1 MVLEVQNFGADR
13 TTASRAASAGSLT
26 EMAESRSRVMAESAV
41 VDALVASPGQ
51 VAGLLAAEIPV
62 VISELA
68 GRRRALDAALVEV
81 AGEALRRDEESSAP
95 DALARAAGFSSLA
108 ELLQHLL
115 GVEMRDARM
124 LVELA
129 EATRSGRSLTGE
141 PLLPARPAVAGALAT
156 ARVSV
161 AQAFMIVKGLK
172 AAALRA
178 EPAHVDAAETEL
190 VASAQGVTLVRADSD
205 GIDSAGA
212 DLEAAVPATP
222 EELRVQAS
230 AWVAFLDPD
239 GAEPRAEAIA
249 RKRGLWVRQAADGTV
264 RGRFVATPE
273 QGELLVKTL
282 ETLTSPRRTVECERT
297 RTPGLE
303 ETTAGDDRGDSKGVG
318 AGGLDAD
325 DGQAG
330 GLDAAEVD
338 LAHPDER
345 ITDRRTLPQ
354 QRVDAL
360 GEVFARYAES
370 AHAPRAG
377 GEAPTVVI
385 VTTQAGA
392 SGDATRPADVAHL
405 ERTGTAVPPSLVANT
420 LCDGFVQTAIVGSN
434 GEILKLGRRQRLYSR
449 GQRRA
454 LAVRDQG
461 CITPGCWK
469 PVGMCEAHHTSRW
482 VDGGLTNT
490 DDGVLLCSLHH
501 HMAHS
506 EELEL
511 VKDRGNRWR
520 VLRPGWQYRLLT
532 RKRYREVKSRC

>member
-1 MVLEVQNFGADR
+1 
-13 TTASRAASAGSLT
+13 
-26 EMAESRSRVMAESAV
+26 MAESRSRGMAESAV

-68 GRRRALDAALVEV
+68 GRRRAVDAALVEV
-81 AGEALRRDEESSAP
+81 TGEALRRDEESSAP

-161 AQAFMIVKGLK
+161 AQAFMIVKGVK
-172 AAALRA
+172 AAAVRA

-190 VASAQGVTLVRADSD
+190 VASAQGATPVSADPD
-205 GIDSAGA
+205 GIDEGA
-212 DLEAAVPATP
+212 DLQAAVPATP

-282 ETLTSPRRTVECERT
+282 ETLTSPRRTVACERT
-297 RTPGLE
+297 GTPGLGE
-303 ETTAGDDRGDSKGVG
+303 ATAGDDRGEPEEAG

-325 DGQAG
+325 DGQDG

-385 VTTQAGA
+385 VTTLAGA
-392 SGDATRPADVAHL
+392 NGEATRPADVPHL
-405 ERTGTAVPPSLVANT
+405 ERTGTAVPPSLVAKT
-420 LCDGFVQTAIVGSN
+420 LCDGFVQTAIVGGN

-482 VDGGLTNT
+482 VDGGLTDT

-511 VKDRGNRWR
+511 VRDHGKRWR